1 MAAEAPMTGRERVI
15 ASIEGRAVDSLP
27 LIPISMMAAAAE
39 IGEPYRRYI
48 LDARVHARGQAA
60 FAGRYDIDHVSVIS
74 CPTTEAE
81 DLGAAIIYYDDQ
93 PPAIDETH
101 ALLADKSKLARLR
114 VPDPGAGRRMSKRLE
129 TVRLLKEAVGSDKL
143 VEGWVEGPLAES
155 CDLRGINAVMLDF
168 YDDPQFLRD
177 LMAFVFEVE
186 MAFARAQVN
195 AGADIIGVGD
205 AAASLVGPVLYRD
218 FVLEYEEK
226 YVAAL
231 HGLGVPV
238 RLHICGNINA
248 LLPMLAQVGADIL
261 DLDWMVPVRDARL
274 HMGPSQLLSG
284 NIDPVAVLYRG
295 APDDVTRGLAE
306 CFEQAG
312 RSRYAVCAGCE
323 IPRGTPPANLE
334 AMRRFA
340 RGVGGA
346 RGLRGR

>member
-1 MAAEAPMTGRERVI
+1 MTGRERI
-15 ASIEGRAVDSLP
+15 TRAIRGERTDSLP

-39 IGEPYRRYI
+39 IGEPYGRYI

-74 CPTTEAE
+74 CPTTEAA

-93 PPAIDETH
+93 PPAIDEAH
-101 ALLADKSKLARLR
+101 ALLADKKRLASLR

-129 TVRLLKEAVGSDKL
+129 TVRLLKEAVGREKL
-143 VEGWVEGPLAES
+143 VEGWVEGPLAQS
-155 CDLRGINAVMLDF
+155 CDLRGINTVMLDF

-177 LMAFVFEVE
+177 LMAFVFELE
-186 MAFARAQVN
+186 ITFARAQVA

-205 AAASLVGPVLYRD
+205 AAASLVGPAIYRD
-218 FVLEYEEK
+218 FVWDYEKK

-231 HGLGVPV
+231 HRLGVPV

-248 LLPMLAQVGADIL
+248 LLPMLADVGADIL
-261 DLDWMVPVRDARL
+261 DLDWMVPVGEARR
-274 HMGPSQLLSG
+274 HTGPSQLLSG
-284 NIDPVAVLYRG
+284 NIDPVAVLYQG
-295 APDDVTRGLAE
+295 TPGSVTRGLEE

-312 RSRYAVCAGCE
+312 GARYAACAGCE
-323 IPRGTPPANLE
+323 IPRGTSPANLE

-340 RGVGGA
+340 RSA
-346 RGLRGR
+346 R